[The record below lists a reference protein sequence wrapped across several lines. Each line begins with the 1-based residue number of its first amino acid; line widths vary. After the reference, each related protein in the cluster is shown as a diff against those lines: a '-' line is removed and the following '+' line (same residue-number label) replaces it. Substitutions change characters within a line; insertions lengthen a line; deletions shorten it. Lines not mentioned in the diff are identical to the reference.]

1 MNNVRQHYPLLS
13 MLASATPQQRIAILK
28 TASSR
33 QINSICEVCKNVLA
47 GNVPVNIKKLK
58 KYKKCIRALATKS
71 TSLNHRK
78 KILINQNGGFLPLI
92 LPLILPG
99 VISLIGGI
107 IGKAIGKKI

>member
-1 MNNVRQHYPLLS
+1 MKNVKQHYPLLS
-13 MLASATPQQRIAILK
+13 VLATTTPQQRIAILK

-33 QINSICEVCKNVLA
+33 QINSICEICKNVLA

-58 KYKKCIRALATKS
+58 KYKRNIRALAAKS
-71 TSLNHRK
+71 TSLNHRR
-78 KILINQNGGFLPLI
+78 KILINQKGGF